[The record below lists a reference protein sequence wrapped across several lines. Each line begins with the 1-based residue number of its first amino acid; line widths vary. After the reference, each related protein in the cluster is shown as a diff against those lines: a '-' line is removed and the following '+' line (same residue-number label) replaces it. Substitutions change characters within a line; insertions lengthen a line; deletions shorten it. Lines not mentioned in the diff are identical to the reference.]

1 MITTDYLISI
11 LPEMEE
17 FQSPDPTTHVQMAE
31 GYDGVIALLENIR
44 SANFPCLII
53 EDRSVGNIAI
63 DAGPLD
69 TYSIPI
75 WVMVQNSEMG
85 VSEQYNKAF
94 ELIKKLLKI
103 MIRDALSGALQGLDY
118 SRIAYAKRSA
128 VDSYGYEILLTFRV
142 DIDLSL

>member
-1 MITTDYLISI
+1 MVTSDYLISI

-17 FQSPDPTTHVQMAE
+17 FRSQDPATHVQIAE

-44 SANFPCLII
+44 TANFPCLII
-53 EDRSVGNIAI
+53 EDRSMGNIAI

-94 ELIKKLLKI
+94 DLIKKLLKI
-103 MIRDALSGALQGLDY
+103 LIRDADNGTLEGFDY
-118 SRIAYAKRSA
+118 TRIPYNKRSA